1 MLSFVH
7 ALVYIHSF
15 SLYLVSSYYELE
27 PFLGTWDTPV
37 SKTDTISAPVE
48 KEVMDKEWV
57 DYKHNKSLKCDIL
70 KGGKCYGE
78 KQIELGEV
86 RPGMTEWGKG

>member
-48 KEVMDKEWV
+48 KEVMDKE
-57 DYKHNKSLKCDIL
+57 
-70 KGGKCYGE
+70 
-78 KQIELGEV
+78 
-86 RPGMTEWGKG
+86 